1 MLQRNQKSILNVL
14 VWLTLVTFLTSCS
27 GVKQLSIFKQEV
39 KRQELNL
46 EKPTPLQLEQIK
58 WIIITSENA
67 AEVFK
72 KMEEQGLDPVL
83 FGLTDNDY
91 QLIAKNFAQIRNQ
104 LKITN
109 DILDKY
115 KEYYEPKEKNNDQ
128 KF

>member
-1 MLQRNQKSILNVL
+1 MLILL
-14 VWLTLVTFLTSCS
+14 TFLTNCS
-27 GVKQLSIFKQEV
+27 GVKKLSIFKEEV

-46 EKPTPLQLEQIK
+46 EKPTPLQLEQIQ

-67 AEVFK
+67 EEVFK

-83 FGLTDNDY
+83 FGLSDEDY

-115 KEYYEPKEKNNDQ
+115 KEYYEPKEEIK
-128 KF
+128 

>member
-1 MLQRNQKSILNVL
+1 MLQRSQKSILNVL
-14 VWLTLVTFLTSCS
+14 LLVILSIFLTNCTS
-27 GVKQLSIFKQEV
+27 VKKLSIFKEEV

-67 AEVFK
+67 DEVFK

-83 FGLTDNDY
+83 FGLSDEDY

-104 LKITN
+104 LKLTN

-115 KEYYEPKEKNNDQ
+115 KDYYEPKEEK
-128 KF
+128 K

>member
-1 MLQRNQKSILNVL
+1 MYHIKI
-14 VWLTLVTFLTSCS
+14 TLVIILGLLLTGCS
-27 GVKQLSIFKQEV
+27 GVKQLSIFKEEV
-39 KRQELNL
+39 KRQELQL
-46 EKPTPLQLEQIK
+46 EKPTPLQLEKIK

-67 AEVFK
+67 DEVFK

-115 KEYYEPKEKNNDQ
+115 KEYYETDENDKKN
-128 KF
+128 

>member
-1 MLQRNQKSILNVL
+1 MSHTKIILVIIIGL
-14 VWLTLVTFLTSCS
+14 LLTGCS
-27 GVKQLSIFKQEV
+27 GVKKLSIFKEEV
-39 KRQELNL
+39 KRQELQL
-46 EKPTPLQLEQIK
+46 EKPTPLQLEKIK

-67 AEVFK
+67 DEVFK

-109 DILDKY
+109 DLLDKY
-115 KEYYEPKEKNNDQ
+115 KQYYETTDK
-128 KF
+128 

>member
-1 MLQRNQKSILNVL
+1 MYLKVILILVLSI
-14 VWLTLVTFLTSCS
+14 FLTNCTS
-27 GVKQLSIFKQEV
+27 VKKLSIFKEEV

-67 AEVFK
+67 DEVFK

-115 KEYYEPKEKNNDQ
+115 KEYYEVEDGETR
-128 KF
+128 